1 VFFGVGRSSLLA
13 WILSPVPIAYDDHRV
28 TRIRLSVVIASALV
42 ALVVI
47 VPWADFQGHTHWDE
61 VGWIPFV
68 SWPVRNRDIVVNL
81 LLCAPLGI
89 ASALYF
95 RSHVLAAGLIAFGVS
110 LFGEW
115 LQVYSHSRF
124 PSATDLLC
132 NVAGAVA
139 AALVVRRRLQQGPP

>member
-1 VFFGVGRSSLLA
+1 MKSAGSLSFHGPSATETSSL
-13 WILSPVPIAYDDHRV
+13 
-28 TRIRLSVVIASALV
+28 
-42 ALVVI
+42 
-47 VPWADFQGHTHWDE
+47 
-61 VGWIPFV
+61 
-68 SWPVRNRDIVVNL
+68 NL

-95 RSHVLAAGLIAFGVS
+95 RSRRARSGIVLAFGVS

-124 PSATDLLC
+124 PSATDLFC

-139 AALVVRRRLQQGPP
+139 AALVVRWPLQRMSR

>member
-1 VFFGVGRSSLLA
+1 VRRIG
-13 WILSPVPIAYDDHRV
+13 LSAVL
-28 TRIRLSVVIASALV
+28 TSALV
-42 ALVVI
+42 ALVII
-47 VPWADFQGHTHWDE
+47 VPWGDFQGHAHWDE

-68 SWPVRNRDIVVNL
+68 SWPVRNRDIVVNF

-95 RSHVLAAGLIAFGVS
+95 RSRLLAAGLIAFVVS

-132 NVAGAVA
+132 NVAGAVV
-139 AALVVRRRLQQGPP
+139 AALVVRWRLQQSPQ